1 MLARKRILLII
12 AGGIAAFKSLELIRH
27 LRREG
32 ASVTPVLTCAG
43 AEFVT
48 PLSVSALAGEKLYQ
62 DFGCHQCHGFL
73 GQGNQAAPAIPRIA
87 PTSYPFS
94 AFSTLVRTPP
104 RIMPAYSPNILSDA
118 QLRAI
123 YNYMR
128 AIPEPA
134 EVVDVPLLQ
143 GLR

>member
-1 MLARKRILLII
+1 MKYKNFRAIHHVMVF
-12 AGGIAAFKSLELIRH
+12 AALGFLGTATTSMAQDAQGE
-27 LRREG
+27 
-32 ASVTPVLTCAG
+32 
-43 AEFVT
+43 
-48 PLSVSALAGEKLYQ
+48 GEKLYQ

-87 PTSYPFS
+87 PTTYPFS

-104 RIMPAYSPNILSDA
+104 RIMPAYSPNILSDE

-143 GLR
+143 SLR